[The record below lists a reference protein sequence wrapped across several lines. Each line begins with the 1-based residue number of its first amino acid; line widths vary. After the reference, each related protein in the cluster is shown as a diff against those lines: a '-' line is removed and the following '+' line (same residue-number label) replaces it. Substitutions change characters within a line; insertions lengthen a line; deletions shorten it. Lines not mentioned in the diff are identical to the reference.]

1 MKRSAELTAVTG
13 MGLSVVVVLYLAHA
27 LPLYFFTVALPA
39 ILRSQAVDL
48 RWIGML
54 SLLYIPWAF
63 KFLWAPL
70 IDRYY
75 VRAWGRRKTWLWGT
89 QLALVL
95 GVLAL
100 AVTAFDY
107 GLWVFILVSLWIST
121 FAATQDI
128 AIDGYTVESLP
139 TADYRLGSMAQSMG
153 VALGSMVGGAGVLW
167 LYQTS
172 GWQVALLV
180 LAALTALPMLAVAR
194 INDRTPVTGA
204 EKSPRPSFINT
215 FKRKEMLWAFLL
227 IVVYRLIEAPAMAML
242 TPLMIDQ
249 KWSLTEIGLLM
260 SVVGASVGLLAAVA
274 AARALKTRKA
284 ESLLIQIGW
293 GRTVLYL
300 LLGVLLYG
308 GVAQGSSLWLGAIV
322 LLMLAIR
329 YIAMTSLYALLM
341 RLCSRQQAGTDFTV
355 LVCLELLVYFL
366 GGAVSGLLAERL
378 GYAAYYLLL
387 GGLSVL
393 SVLLSQRVMKKI
405 TAGFANS

>member
-1 MKRSAELTAVTG
+1 MKRSAELTAVTS
-13 MGLSVVVVLYLAHA
+13 MSLAVIVVLYLAHA

-39 ILRSQAVDL
+39 ILRSQTVDL

-100 AVTAFDY
+100 ALTAFDY
-107 GLWVFILVSLWIST
+107 GLWMFILVSLWISA

-139 TADYRLGSMAQSMG
+139 TADYRLGSMAQSIG

-172 GWQVALLV
+172 GWQVALLT

-194 INDRTPVTGA
+194 INDRTPVTTEA
-204 EKSPRPSFINT
+204 ESVRPSFINT

-249 KWSLTEIGLLM
+249 QWSLTEIGVLM

-308 GVAQGSSLWLGAIV
+308 GVAQASSLWLGAIV
-322 LLMLAIR
+322 LLMLAVR

-393 SVLLSQRVMKKI
+393 SVLLSQLVMKKI

>member
-1 MKRSAELTAVTG
+1 MRRENRAGSALGLGVIVT
-13 MGLSVVVVLYLAHA
+13 LYMAHA
-27 LPLYFFTVALPA
+27 LPLYFYNVAVPA
-39 ILRSQAVDL
+39 ILRSQGVDL

-54 SLLYIPWAF
+54 SLLFLPWAL

-70 IDRYY
+70 VDRYWLP
-75 VRAWGRRKTWLWGT
+75 RLGRRRSWLWLT
-89 QLALVL
+89 QLLLLAGIVA
-95 GVLAL
+95 LAL
-100 AVTAFDY
+100 TGLDHGMAVFVAV
-107 GLWVFILVSLWIST
+107 GMWIST
-121 FAATQDI
+121 IAATQDI
-128 AIDGYTVESLP
+128 AIDGYTVEALAP
-139 TADYRLGSMAQSMG
+139 GEHRLGSMAQSIG

-172 GWQVALLV
+172 GWQVALLA

-194 INDRTPVTGA
+194 INDRTPVTTEA
-204 EKSPRPSFINT
+204 ESARPSFINT

-249 KWSLTEIGLLM
+249 QWSLTEIGVLM

-308 GVAQGSSLWLGAIV
+308 GVAQVSSLWLGTIV
-322 LLMLAIR
+322 LLMLAVR

-393 SVLLSQRVMKKI
+393 SVLLSQLVMKKI